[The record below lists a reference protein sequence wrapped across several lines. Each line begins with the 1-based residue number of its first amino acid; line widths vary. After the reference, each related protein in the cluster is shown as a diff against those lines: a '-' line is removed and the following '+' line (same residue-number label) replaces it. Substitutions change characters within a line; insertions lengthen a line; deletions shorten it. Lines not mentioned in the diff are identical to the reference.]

1 MAFAV
6 RSSRPTLTVLT
17 VVSTISLPLTFPHV
31 RPDSYTKRAVSR
43 VICVFDSRQLHH
55 FQPRVARQ
63 VDVDMLGLPIAAE
76 EFMRRS
82 GS

>member
-1 MAFAV
+1 MTEPPAGASRQRV
-6 RSSRPTLTVLT
+6 SSGSGCVTAHGVLT
-17 VVSTISLPLTFPHV
+17 
-31 RPDSYTKRAVSR
+31 
-43 VICVFDSRQLHH
+43 HH

-63 VDVDMLGLPIAAE
+63 VDVDMLGVPIAAE